1 MTTPSVKSEDRLE
14 GASNFNTWKARVL
27 NILEESDLDDLV
39 TRVVEEPTTA
49 QGRATF
55 KKKQAKAKQVI
66 FDLVKDN
73 LMAVLAPLRTA
84 KECFDALAN
93 LYEKKAP
100 TQRRVLKKQL
110 RSVRMEK
117 DEKVATFFSKIAQIR
132 DQLLA
137 IGDKVEDNDLVQT
150 VFDGLPTT
158 WETFLASVNGRGDQ
172 PNFERLW
179 HDCLNEGSKA
189 NSCPHQ
195 KIIQLYLS
203 KQRKERIPYHT
214 RTIVRNLEV
223 SISLNQEL
231 SVIIVVSL
239 VIMHGSVENHL
250 TKIGIERN
258 TMFQLLQKKSN
269 LNKRGLRLKP
279 RIQVKEKNITWPQ
292 HFQVPPS
299 TFQIPGG

>member
-1 MTTPSVKSEDRLE
+1 
-14 GASNFNTWKARVL
+14 
-27 NILEESDLDDLV
+27 
-39 TRVVEEPTTA
+39 
-49 QGRATF
+49 
-55 KKKQAKAKQVI
+55 
-66 FDLVKDN
+66 
-73 LMAVLAPLRTA
+73 
-84 KECFDALAN
+84 
-93 LYEKKAP
+93 
-100 TQRRVLKKQL
+100 
-110 RSVRMEK
+110 
-117 DEKVATFFSKIAQIR
+117 
-132 DQLLA
+132 
-137 IGDKVEDNDLVQT
+137 
-150 VFDGLPTT
+150 
-158 WETFLASVNGRGDQ
+158 
-172 PNFERLW
+172 
-179 HDCLNEGSKA
+179 
-189 NSCPHQ
+189 
-195 KIIQLYLS
+195 LS
-203 KQRKERIPYHT
+203 KQRKERIPHHT